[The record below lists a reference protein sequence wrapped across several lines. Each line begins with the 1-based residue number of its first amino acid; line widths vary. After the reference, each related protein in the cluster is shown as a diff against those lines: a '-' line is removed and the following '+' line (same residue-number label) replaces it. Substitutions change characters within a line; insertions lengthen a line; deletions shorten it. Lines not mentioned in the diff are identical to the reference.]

1 MHPFRNFLTVL
12 PPPAYKSWNSGL
24 REGLGMREL
33 ENIPGMQSVPRRLSM
48 IVTLER
54 LVANYGQLLP
64 SKSLPFLNQELML
77 HDIISLH
84 AKRRKTFFYGLCKF
98 TRHRTRYARI
108 TLANPNLG
116 ITKCDI

>member
-1 MHPFRNFLTVL
+1 
-12 PPPAYKSWNSGL
+12 
-24 REGLGMREL
+24 MREL

-116 ITKCDI
+116 ITKCNI